1 MLTLYD
7 VVRSPVSQR
16 MIGGIVGLEHG
27 IERAWVKTLPAS
39 TLMPGIGIRMTVDE
53 EAFAGTSIAVFA
65 QVLER
70 YFAMNAQLNCYTRL
84 TLVSGQTGQ
93 EIIRCQPRTAETT
106 RA

>member
-1 MLTLYD
+1 
-7 VVRSPVSQR
+7 
-16 MIGGIVGLEHG
+16 MIGGIVELEHG
-27 IERAWVKTLPAS
+27 LERTWVKTLPAS
-39 TLMPGIGIRMTVDE
+39 TLMPGIGIRMTLDE
-53 EAFAGTSIAVFA
+53 EAFAGTSIAIFA

-84 TLVSGQTGQ
+84 TLVSEQTGQ